1 LLLLGIGMNIF
12 RLLCVGAIFGISCA
26 ASAAP
31 TLSPVQK
38 AAICGKRS
46 TCKLVA
52 IHPAGKLAV
61 AEVLFGVKDK
71 PDDAPDEGCKTA
83 SGDDP
88 ANGGTEYWLLNGAKP
103 TNVLSLCN
111 DGYGAA
117 GMGEDSV
124 SFSANRMVHVQNGGS
139 SWRWDNTDTLSLV
152 PLRVLS
158 QASCSFHNVEPSTGT
173 LDQVDFVNFRAKE
186 IRKNPGA
193 KWSDADS
200 DIGCPDVKP
209 AAFAVLKPVPGDKL
223 VGAYPLMTPGN
234 GNDLGIQNIS
244 AGTVLGSCAMMLSTD
259 GANGFLTFG
268 KAADGAHAA
277 SMRALAVNSK
287 TLLLQI
293 YDPVA
298 SAAPA
303 GKSWISGAH
312 AEVWQSG
319 TYDESA
325 GGAPKRSELG
335 QIAIDLDGTLHM
347 VGSAKPPQVKR
358 WTGKDEK
365 GRPVTVLLLTWADD
379 AGPMAISYSQAENG
393 KQARLVTNVAMVR
406 GVPAYIPGVLGM
418 QNTCAVRAGRVELA
432 GMMSLAN

>member
-1 LLLLGIGMNIF
+1 M
-12 RLLCVGAIFGISCA
+12 
-26 ASAAP
+26 
-31 TLSPVQK
+31 T
-38 AAICGKRS
+38 
-46 TCKLVA
+46 
-52 IHPAGKLAV
+52 
-61 AEVLFGVKDK
+61 
-71 PDDAPDEGCKTA
+71 
-83 SGDDP
+83 
-88 ANGGTEYWLLNGAKP
+88 
-103 TNVLSLCN
+103 
-111 DGYGAA
+111 
-117 GMGEDSV
+117 
-124 SFSANRMVHVQNGGS
+124 FSANRMVHVQNGGS

-152 PLRVLS
+152 PLRILS

-209 AAFAVLKPVPGDKL
+209 SAFAVLKPVPGDKL

-244 AGTVLGSCAMMLSTD
+244 AGTMLGSCAMTLSTD

-277 SMRALAVNSK
+277 QMRALAVNSK

-335 QIAIDLDGTLHM
+335 QIAIDLDGTLHT

-365 GRPVTVLLLTWADD
+365 GRAVTVLLLTWTDE

-418 QNTCAVRAGRVELA
+418 QNTCAVRSGRIDLA
-432 GMMSLAN
+432 GMMSFTN

>member
-1 LLLLGIGMNIF
+1 M
-12 RLLCVGAIFGISCA
+12 
-26 ASAAP
+26 
-31 TLSPVQK
+31 LSPAQK
-38 AAICGKRS
+38 AAICGKRT

-52 IHPAGKLAV
+52 IHPAGKLQV

-83 SGDDP
+83 TGDDP

-117 GMGEDSV
+117 GMGEDNV
-124 SFSANRMVHVQNGGS
+124 TFSNNRMVHVQNGGS

-152 PLRVLS
+152 PLRILS
-158 QASCSFHNVEPSTGT
+158 QASCSFHNVEPNTGT

-186 IRKNPGA
+186 IRKDPGA

-209 AAFAVLKPVPGDKL
+209 AAFAKLQAVPGDKL
-223 VGAYPLMTPGN
+223 VAAYPLMTPGN

-244 AGTVLGSCAMMLSTD
+244 AGTVLGSCAMTLSTD

-268 KAADGAHAA
+268 KPADTAHAA
-277 SMRALAVNSK
+277 QMRVLAVNSK

-298 SAAPA
+298 APA
-303 GKSWISGAH
+303 PVGKSWISGAH
-312 AEVWQSG
+312 AEVWLKG
-319 TYDESA
+319 GYDDSE
-325 GGAPKRSELG
+325 GAPKRSELG
-335 QIAIDLDGTLHM
+335 QIAIDLDGTLHT
-347 VGSAKPPQVKR
+347 VGTAAPPQVKR

-365 GRPVTVLLLTWADD
+365 GRSVTVLLLAWADD
-379 AGPMAISYSQAENG
+379 AGSMAISYSQAENG

-418 QNTCAVRAGRVELA
+418 QNTCAVRGGRVELA
-432 GMMSLAN
+432 GMMSFTN